1 MLAGAAAAR
10 LPLRYLAAGAA
21 AAARPAP
28 GLETG
33 ARHGETTRSS

>member
-10 LPLRYLAAGAA
+10 LPRWYLAAGAS

-28 GLETG
+28 GLEAG
-33 ARHGETTRSS
+33 SRHGETARSS